1 MHSRK
6 VQRPSKEQLI
16 ELYKEHKSL
25 AAIGT
30 IYKISNVAIS
40 KWFKSYGLPGKAAEL
55 KKLLNII

>member
-6 VQRPSKEQLI
+6 VHRPYKEQLV

-25 AAIGT
+25 SAIGT
-30 IYKISNVAIS
+30 IYNVSDNAIR